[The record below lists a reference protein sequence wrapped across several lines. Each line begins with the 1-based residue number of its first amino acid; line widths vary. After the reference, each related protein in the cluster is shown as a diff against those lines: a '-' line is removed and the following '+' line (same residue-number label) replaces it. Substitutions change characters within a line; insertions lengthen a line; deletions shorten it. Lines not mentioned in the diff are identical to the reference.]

1 VREQDSQIH
10 SVVTDTTEQIK
21 EINMKI
27 AVWYNKNKPT
37 IDLVYAT
44 THKTDVELEKII
56 IDVEEGQN
64 LLEQVHEH
72 LGIEYVEP
80 QSDCGLEGC

>member
-80 QSDCGLEGC
+80 QSDCGPEGC